1 MTQTWIQSGVT
12 LLVIAAVTFVLRALP
27 FMLFRGNKPVP
38 PFISYLGK
46 VLPYAVIGMLVVYCL
61 KDVSV
66 TSGTYGLPELI
77 AIVVIVVIHKWKHNL
92 LLSVGGG
99 TVLYMMLVQFVFV

>member
-1 MTQTWIQSGVT
+1 MTQTWIQSGIT

-38 PFISYLGK
+38 QFISYLGK
-46 VLPYAVIGMLVVYCL
+46 VLPFAVIGMLVVYCL

-77 AIVVIVVIHKWKHNL
+77 AILIIVLIHKWKHNL

-99 TVLYMMLVQFVFV
+99 TVLYMLLVQFVFV

>member
-27 FMLFRGNKPVP
+27 FMLFRGSKPVP

>member
-1 MTQTWIQSGVT
+1 MTQTAVQSVIT

-46 VLPYAVIGMLVVYCL
+46 VLPFAVIGMLVVYCL
-61 KDVSV
+61 KDVSFV
-66 TSGTYGLPELI
+66 SGTYGLPELI
-77 AIVVIVVIHKWKHNL
+77 AIVVIVILHKWKHNL

-99 TVLYMMLVQFVFV
+99 TVLYMLLVQFVFI